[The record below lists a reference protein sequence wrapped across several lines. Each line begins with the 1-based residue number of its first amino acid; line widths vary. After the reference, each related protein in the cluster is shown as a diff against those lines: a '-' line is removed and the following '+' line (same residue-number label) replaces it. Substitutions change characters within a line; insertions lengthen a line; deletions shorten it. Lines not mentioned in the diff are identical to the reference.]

1 MPRMWWTPDGGS
13 QERRTLLRDGSVLDP
28 RTPHVV
34 WGNDQTGNRGIIT
47 FVMQPQKNRSTSRV
61 PARGVKRSEK
71 SRKRQTADWTLH
83 VVVRPNS
90 YAPVQASRDGVD
102 NPVSRHSSI
111 GLAGAALSPGAALL
125 PRRASGESRR
135 VDSRSRFNLWSYS

>member
-61 PARGVKRSEK
+61 PARGVKSPASARLETG
-71 SRKRQTADWTLH
+71 RYVA
-83 VVVRPNS
+83 VVRPNS

-135 VDSRSRFNLWSYS
+135 VDSRSRFLWSYS

>member
-61 PARGVKRSEK
+61 PARGVKSPASARLESGRS
-71 SRKRQTADWTLH
+71 H
-83 VVVRPNS
+83 VVRVRPNS

>member
-47 FVMQPQKNRSTSRV
+47 FVMQPQKNRSTSRQH
-61 PARGVKRSEK
+61 E
-71 SRKRQTADWTLH
+71 
-83 VVVRPNS
+83 
-90 YAPVQASRDGVD
+90 
-102 NPVSRHSSI
+102 
-111 GLAGAALSPGAALL
+111 
-125 PRRASGESRR
+125 E
-135 VDSRSRFNLWSYS
+135 

>member
-61 PARGVKRSEK
+61 PARGVKSPASARLDATRSSTPQFVRTRTSVARRRGQSFIPSFLNRSCGRRLK
-71 SRKRQTADWTLH
+71 SRRG
-83 VVVRPNS
+83 VV
-90 YAPVQASRDGVD
+90 G
-102 NPVSRHSSI
+102 
-111 GLAGAALSPGAALL
+111 